1 MAGINVSVAKALDML
16 DLLGQAEAGLRLK
29 DIAERLDLP
38 ESTAH
43 RLLASLA
50 ARDFVRQQE
59 DHGTYTLGWQ
69 IAVLARALGS
79 EARLAQ
85 EMRPYLEEL
94 TRRLGQTINLG
105 VLGND
110 AVVYLDCQIP
120 SQSMALYTAPGA
132 TIPVHASAMGKVL
145 LAWMPAEER
154 EALLARL
161 PLAPIT
167 PHTLASRDAL
177 RDVLAGIRDRGFA
190 FDLGEFKPDVSCLAA
205 PVLND
210 RGRAVAAVSMTAPA
224 TSLPPDWQ
232 ERYPPRLLA
241 VTREAAATLFGAAR
255 PREPAAPVM

>member
-1 MAGINVSVAKALDML
+1 MAGINVSVANALDVL
-16 DLLGQAEAGLRLK
+16 DLLGQAESGLRLK

-38 ESTAH
+38 ESTTH

-50 ARDFVRQQE
+50 ARDFVRQRE

-69 IAVLARALGS
+69 IAILARALDS
-79 EARLAQ
+79 DARLAQ

-94 TRRLGQTINLG
+94 TRALRQTINLG

-132 TIPVHASAMGKVL
+132 TIPAHASAMGKTL
-145 LAWMPAEER
+145 LAWLPPAELD
-154 EALLARL
+154 AHLDRL
-161 PLAPIT
+161 TFTAIT
-167 PHTLASRDAL
+167 PHTIASPDAL
-177 RDVLAGIRDRGFA
+177 RAVLPDVRARGYV

-205 PVLND
+205 PLLND
-210 RGRAVAAVSMTAPA
+210 RGRAVAAVSMTAPTA
-224 TSLPPDWQ
+224 SLPPDWQ
-232 ERYPPRLLA
+232 ETYPPRLLA